1 MLAITPLLRAAA
13 RATMATSCGFFTG
26 AHQPEAQVLMLRF
39 LDPIRL
45 VRMVNK
51 MVS

>member
-1 MLAITPLLRAAA
+1 MANCIEFLASKGLLYQIR
-13 RATMATSCGFFTG
+13 S
-26 AHQPEAQVLMLRF
+26 
-39 LDPIRL
+39 DPIRL